1 MAERYLIVNGDDFGL
16 SPAVSRG
23 ILEAHRSGILTS
35 TSFMVNFPWAG
46 EMAAMLQDAP
56 DLGVGIHLN
65 LTTGPPVLPPAEV
78 PTLVNSEGRFSRAW
92 MHLRFRV
99 RPEEARREWC
109 AQVERGIRLLGRLP
123 THLDTHRY
131 LQAHPVFTEILLWV
145 AKHYQ
150 IPAVRCL
157 YPDTPAPGSLGRRNL
172 AEALVERYLRR
183 SAEMIAQSGVR
194 CPDAARA
201 GDFDLQTLLRRLA
214 HLPSG
219 VTELICHPGYVD
231 EDLASLS
238 SLAAHREVELAA
250 LTAPA
255 ARLVIQEQGIRLVN
269 FRHLAPDRWE

>member
-23 ILEAHRSGILTS
+23 ILEAHRTGILTS
-35 TSFMVNFPWAG
+35 TSFMVNFPWAAK
-46 EMAAMLQDAP
+46 MAAMLQEAP

-78 PTLVNSEGRFSRAW
+78 PSLVNGEGRFSRAW

-99 RPEEARREWC
+99 RPDEARREWC

-131 LQAHPVFTEILLWV
+131 LQAHPVFTEIMLSV
-145 AKHYQ
+145 ARRYQ

-157 YPDTPAPGSLGRRNL
+157 YADTLPPGSLGHWNL
-172 AEALVERYLRR
+172 AGALVERYLKR
-183 SAEMIAQSGVR
+183 SSELIAQSEVR
-194 CPDAARA
+194 HPDATRV
-201 GDFDLQTLLRRLA
+201 GDFDLKMLLRRLA
-214 HLPSG
+214 QLSPG
-219 VTELICHPGYVD
+219 VTELICHPGCVD

-238 SLAAHREVELAA
+238 SLVAHREVELAA

-255 ARLVIQEQGIRLVN
+255 VKLVIQEQGIRLVN
-269 FRHLAPDRWE
+269 FRHLAPDGSE